1 VAGCDLMALTGLRYQ
16 RFDGIGPRAMSKVTF
31 AGRPV
36 PPKWRLDAPT
46 DNDTEQAIS
55 VKRSWQASAA
65 LNQVIFVKTALAV
78 VGVLSLLGCSDIRV
92 PQYQRPQAPEKTS
105 WSRANIL
112 SPAEAISPQ
121 WWTQFG
127 DPTLDSLVAEAI
139 SGNIDLKILVARIT
153 TAKAQIAESRAGSLP
168 TVDVTGG
175 ELVQKTLSQPS
186 IKQYSV
192 GTQVSWDLDL
202 WGKVQKGVEAQT
214 AEFHATEADWRA
226 GYLQIVANVGTTYF
240 QIRQLDEQIDQ
251 QQHALARNQQILT
264 IYQVMR
270 SNGLAPASDVARQQ
284 AEIHRLTT
292 DLLELHRSRDV
303 TENAL
308 ATLVGVP
315 AGEFKLAPA
324 MLQDRVL
331 VPPVPGELPLDLL
344 ARRPD
349 VVAAEFRVLEAHDLM
364 GQARLAQLPTVNIA
378 GQAGIGGLALTDF
391 LKALTLSFTPTIDI
405 PALNPGVRAHVKTTE
420 AQVKVAEESY
430 RRTVIVAYEEVE
442 SALVNLESHRQQEA
456 ELQKQVDQLKSA
468 SAQLETQLKLGVISQ
483 LDVFEDE
490 RSLLAARLALLASHE
505 QVLSDT
511 LALYKAL
518 GGGWTRVEV
527 ANAR

>member
-1 VAGCDLMALTGLRYQ
+1 M
-16 RFDGIGPRAMSKVTF
+16 K
-31 AGRPV
+31 RP
-36 PPKWRLDAPT
+36 
-46 DNDTEQAIS
+46 
-55 VKRSWQASAA
+55 WQASAA
-65 LNQVIFVKTALAV
+65 LNPVIVVKAALAV
-78 VGVLSLLGCSDIRV
+78 VCVLLLPGCSDFRV
-92 PQYQRPQAPEKTS
+92 PKYQHPQAPVKTN
-105 WSRANIL
+105 WARANTL
-112 SPAEAISPQ
+112 SPGEAISPQ

-127 DPTLDSLVAEAI
+127 DPTLDALVAQAI
-139 SGNIDLKILVARIT
+139 AGNIDLKILVGRIA
-153 TAKAQIAESRAGSLP
+153 TAKALIAEARAGALP
-168 TVDVTGG
+168 SVDVTGG
-175 ELVQKTLSQPS
+175 ELLQKTISQPS
-186 IKQYSV
+186 ITQYSV
-192 GTQVSWDLDL
+192 GAQANWDLDL
-202 WGKVQKGVEAQT
+202 WGKVEKGVQAQT

-226 GYLQIVANVGTTYF
+226 GYLQIVANVATTYF
-240 QIRQLDEQIDQ
+240 QILQLDEQIDQ
-251 QQHALARNQQILT
+251 QQGALAKNQQILA

-270 SNGLAPASDVARQQ
+270 SNGLAPASEVARQQ

-292 DLLELHRSRDV
+292 DLLELRRSRDV

-315 AGEFKLAPA
+315 AGEFKVAA
-324 MLQDRVL
+324 GTLQDRVHI
-331 VPPVPGELPLDLL
+331 PPVPGELPLDLL

-364 GQARLAQLPTVNIA
+364 GQARLARLPTVNLA

-391 LKALTLSFTPTIDI
+391 LKALTLAFTPTIDI

-420 AQVKVAEESY
+420 AQLKVAEESY
-430 RRTVIVAYEEVE
+430 RRTVIVAFEEVE
-442 SALVNLESHRQQEA
+442 SDLVNLESHRQQKA
-456 ELQKQVDQLKSA
+456 ELQKQIDQLQLA

-511 LALYKAL
+511 IALYKAL
-518 GGGWTRVEV
+518 GGGWAAVEV